1 MSGLSA
7 KPAII
12 GDMVSKVVTDEEY
25 ATLAAFRYELR
36 QFLRFS
42 EAAAGAVGL
51 TPQQHQALLAIR
63 GYPEPEAMTIGELAE
78 RLQIKPHSAVGL
90 VNRLAAQELITRRPS
105 TADRRQVFIALTPHG
120 HELLAELT
128 AAHKAEV
135 RRMRAALHELLDRL
149 E

>member
-1 MSGLSA
+1 MA
-7 KPAII
+7 N
-12 GDMVSKVVTDEEY
+12 KVVTDEEY

-42 EAAAGAVGL
+42 EAAAEAVGL

-63 GYPEPEAMTIGELAE
+63 GFPGPGEMTVGGLAE

-90 VNRLAAQELITRRPS
+90 VNRLAAQELLTRRAS
-105 TADRRQVFIALTPHG
+105 TTDRRQVFLALTPHG
-120 HELLAELT
+120 NALLAELT

-135 RRMRAALHELLDRL
+135 RRIRTTLQELLAWLD
-149 E
+149 

>member
-1 MSGLSA
+1 
-7 KPAII
+7 
-12 GDMVSKVVTDEEY
+12 MVSKVVTDEEY

-90 VNRLAAQELITRRPS
+90 VNRLATQELITRRPS
-105 TADRRQVFIALTPHG
+105 TTDRRQVFIALTPHG

-135 RRMRAALHELLDRL
+135 RRMRATLHELLDRL

>member
-1 MSGLSA
+1 M
-7 KPAII
+7 PDNPI
-12 GDMVSKVVTDEEY
+12 TDDEY

-63 GYPEPEAMTIGELAE
+63 GFPGPEGMTVGELAE

-90 VNRLAAQELITRRPS
+90 ANRLVAQELVARRAS
-105 TADRRQVFIALTPHG
+105 AADRRQVLLALTPRG
-120 HELLAELT
+120 NDLLAELA
-128 AAHKAEV
+128 AAHKAEL
-135 RRMRAALHELLDRL
+135 RRLRRTLHDLLERL
-149 E
+149 D